1 MKSAPI
7 LLEIELKL
15 TSSRSPWRH
24 PIQAWR
30 DRRSLKRIRRSV
42 EAELETNHN
51 LTSIAPTV
59 PPTDP
64 GKPTR

>member
-42 EAELETNHN
+42 EAELETLLSPGQRHKRD
-51 LTSIAPTV
+51 SE
-59 PPTDP
+59 DP
-64 GKPTR
+64 DDER